1 MPIIVLFCLARLLV
15 LALPALQKCETFTG
29 SPEGHLINLTV
40 ALDDV
45 DGITVP
51 VCKGSNAIGTGIPA
65 HLGGALLERFDEG
78 DSLIESHVETF
89 GE

>member
-1 MPIIVLFCLARLLV
+1 
-15 LALPALQKCETFTG
+15 LALGISLASLAETFTG
-29 SPEGHLINLTV
+29 GTEGHLVNLTV

-51 VCKGSNAIGTGIPA
+51 VCKGSNAFGTGIST
-65 HLGGALLERFDEG
+65 HLGGAPLERFNEG
-78 DSLIESHVETF
+78 DSLIGSHVETF